1 MNDYDSQS
9 VKKELMLIREA
20 IIKSGGDPAKQLL
33 GYMLSEDPIY
43 IPITDNAR
51 SIIRRL
57 ERDDILT
64 ELINEYFK

>member
-1 MNDYDSQS
+1 MNDHSDQG
-9 VKKELMLIREA
+9 VKKDLVLIREA
-20 IIKSGGDPAKQLL
+20 ILKSGGDPAKQLL

-43 IPITDNAR
+43 IPTTDNAR
-51 SIIRRL
+51 NVIRRL